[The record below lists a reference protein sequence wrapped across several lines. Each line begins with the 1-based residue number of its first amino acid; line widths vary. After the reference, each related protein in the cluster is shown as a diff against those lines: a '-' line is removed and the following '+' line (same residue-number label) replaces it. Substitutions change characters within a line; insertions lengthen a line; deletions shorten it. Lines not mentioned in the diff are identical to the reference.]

1 MYRSPPSFL
10 LIFLSIELFFDW
22 WVFFF
27 QVFFHAGIW
36 VICFINSCC
45 YCSVA
50 KTCLILCNPMD
61 CSMSGFPVLH
71 SLPEFAQTHVHSG
84 EGNGNRLQY
93 SCLENPMDREA
104 WLTIVHR
111 VAESRTWLKRFSM
124 HACSVMPSNHPIL
137 CLPILLLPSVFPSIR
152 ILCIFK

>member
-1 MYRSPPSFL
+1 M
-10 LIFLSIELFFDW
+10 
-22 WVFFF
+22 
-27 QVFFHAGIW
+27 
-36 VICFINSCC
+36 ICFLNSCC

-111 VAESRTWLKRFSM
+111 VAESRTRLKRFSM

-137 CLPILLLPSVFPSIR
+137 CLPILLLPSSFPCTMVFLMSWLFASGGQRVGASASVLVLPV
-152 ILCIFK
+152 KV